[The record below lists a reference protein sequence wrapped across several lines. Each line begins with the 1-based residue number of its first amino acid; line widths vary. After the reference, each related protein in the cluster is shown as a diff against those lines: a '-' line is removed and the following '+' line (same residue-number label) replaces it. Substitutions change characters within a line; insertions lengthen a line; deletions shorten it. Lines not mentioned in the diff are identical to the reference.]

1 MSMLIADPYSA
12 FLSLIFS
19 LINATVSLEE
29 SLSADR
35 FCHCG
40 IYSDF
45 LAMAFIYLSIITVPQ
60 KQTLHSVVM

>member
-19 LINATVSLEE
+19 LINAAVSLEE
-29 SLSADR
+29 SLADR
-35 FCHCG
+35 FSHCG

-45 LAMAFIYLSIITVPQ
+45 LTMAFIYLSIITVPQ
-60 KQTLHSVVM
+60 KQTLHSVVR